1 MRNKTTYALWT
12 IQGLLALV
20 FLFAGGMKLA
30 ISGDDLAASMT
41 LPLPILFI
49 RFIGL
54 CEVLGA
60 LGLVLPGVF
69 RIRTDLTPLAAKG
82 LVVIMIGAVVTT
94 VATMD
99 AAMAILPFVVGALA
113 SVVAF
118 GRTRL
123 APLTNRR
130 SSRAAL
136 QRLPV

>member
-1 MRNKTTYALWT
+1 MTKGSNSRSATA
-12 IQGLLALV
+12 A
-20 FLFAGGMKLA
+20 AGPV
-30 ISGDDLAASMT
+30 AA
-41 LPLPILFI
+41 
-49 RFIGL
+49 
-54 CEVLGA
+54 
-60 LGLVLPGVF
+60 
-69 RIRTDLTPLAAKG
+69 
-82 LVVIMIGAVVTT
+82 IMIGAVVTT

-123 APLTNRR
+123 APLTNRC